1 MTTNRLKAVSI
12 GLLLPFIC
20 LLHIGCQQK
29 LHSSARTSQ
38 NAKEKMNVLFIAVD
52 DLKPLIHSFGFSDIK
67 TPHIDALANKSTIFT
82 SAYCQIAVCSPS
94 RASVLTGVYPDI
106 TEMYDFS
113 KHIRDVNP
121 NIVTIPQFFKHNGY
135 RTWGVGKIYD
145 RSSVDS
151 QSDSIS
157 WTSPY
162 GGTMTYAKGYKQP
175 AFEHYQ
181 LPETRAKIET
191 FLDSLNLSHTSKFW
205 DVPMAR
211 NKLGFLAPSTEC
223 ADVPDDA
230 YQDAVYTNL
239 LLEKLSAHKQ
249 GDMPFFYGIGFV
261 RPHLPFVA
269 PKKYWDLYDRSKIKL
284 ATPQYQ
290 PKTIPRIASHN
301 AGELKFGYGDIIPN
315 IAKEDRLLILNEDK
329 QRELIHGYYA
339 SVSYIDAQIGRITKA
354 LKTKGLD
361 KNTIIVI
368 WGDHGFHLGD
378 HNIWCKHSNFE
389 QATRSPLL
397 VYVPNI
403 TTGTR
408 YEMPTELV
416 DIFPTLCELTGLQA
430 PEYLSGKSLVPA
442 LTSHQRSIKDFA
454 ISQYPRRSGKMQ
466 KDDVMGYSIRTEQYR
481 YTEWVQNEF
490 NTSKEFNESDIIAR
504 ELYDYK
510 TDPDET
516 INLAE
521 NPQSAPVVQDMT
533 KKLRE
538 FYETQKTK
546 YIEAKKKLQ
555 AERM

>member
-1 MTTNRLKAVSI
+1 
-12 GLLLPFIC
+12 
-20 LLHIGCQQK
+20 
-29 LHSSARTSQ
+29 
-38 NAKEKMNVLFIAVD
+38 
-52 DLKPLIHSFGFSDIK
+52 
-67 TPHIDALANKSTIFT
+67 
-82 SAYCQIAVCSPS
+82 
-94 RASVLTGVYPDI
+94 
-106 TEMYDFS
+106 
-113 KHIRDVNP
+113 
-121 NIVTIPQFFKHNGY
+121 
-135 RTWGVGKIYD
+135 
-145 RSSVDS
+145 
-151 QSDSIS
+151 
-157 WTSPY
+157 
-162 GGTMTYAKGYKQP
+162 
-175 AFEHYQ
+175 
-181 LPETRAKIET
+181 
-191 FLDSLNLSHTSKFW
+191 
-205 DVPMAR
+205 
-211 NKLGFLAPSTEC
+211 
-223 ADVPDDA
+223 
-230 YQDAVYTNL
+230 
-239 LLEKLSAHKQ
+239 
-249 GDMPFFYGIGFV
+249 
-261 RPHLPFVA
+261 
-269 PKKYWDLYDRSKIKL
+269 
-284 ATPQYQ
+284 
-290 PKTIPRIASHN
+290 
-301 AGELKFGYGDIIPN
+301 
-315 IAKEDRLLILNEDK
+315 LILNEDK

-416 DIFPTLCELTGLQA
+416 DIFPTLCELTGLQT

-555 AERM
+555 AERRHRNPAIGRWHPLCRGSVQQCRSICPPPGVHTYGRCCDRSYSLRSRRVHLCSPGIGQQHLTGY